1 MAMSDFEFMAQERTL
16 ALRQNPERTPAP
28 RLPHPDADLQAHSPD
43 LMRRRKR
50 RRVLRFPV
58 QGLRGAPEADKLRA
72 QGRDFYNVQW
82 RHGGAAMATGRQ
94 DAGYG
99 MLYRKPQHECAE
111 KSRESFRAKAAAA
124 QRRLARYD
132 QLVRDRQDAVK
143 QLSAKREAQ
152 RHKRLCDKG
161 LIAGRGPT
169 ACRGSP
175 LKR

>member
-16 ALRQNPERTPAP
+16 ALRKNPGSTPAP
-28 RLPHPDADLQAHSPD
+28 RLPQQPDAHSPQ
-43 LMRRRKR
+43 RRKR

-58 QGLRGAPEADKLRA
+58 QGLRGVPEAEKLRA
-72 QGRDFYNVQW
+72 HGRDFYNVQW
-82 RHGGAAMATGRQ
+82 RHGGAAMARGRQ
-94 DAGYG
+94 DVDYG

-124 QRRLARYD
+124 QRRLEKYD
-132 QLVRDRQDAVK
+132 RLIRDRQDAVK

-161 LIAGRGPT
+161 LIGGRGPT
-169 ACRGSP
+169 RCHGSP

>member
-16 ALRQNPERTPAP
+16 ALRKSPERTPAP
-28 RLPHPDADLQAHSPD
+28 RLPQPQPDAAHSPPP
-43 LMRRRKR
+43 RRKR
-50 RRVLRFPV
+50 RRVMRFPV
-58 QGLRGAPEADKLRA
+58 QGLRGAPEAEKLRA

-82 RHGGAAMATGRQ
+82 RHGGAAMAPGRQ
-94 DAGYG
+94 EINYG

-124 QRRLARYD
+124 QRRLEKYD
-132 QLVRDRQDAVK
+132 RLIRDRQDAVK

-161 LIAGRGPT
+161 LIGGRGPT
-169 ACRGSP
+169 RCHGSP